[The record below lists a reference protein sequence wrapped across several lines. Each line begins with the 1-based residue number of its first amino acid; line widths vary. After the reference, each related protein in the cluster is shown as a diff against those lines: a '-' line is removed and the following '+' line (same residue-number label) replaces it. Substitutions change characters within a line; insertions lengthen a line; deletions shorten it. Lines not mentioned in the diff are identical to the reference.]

1 MQTRID
7 RRFEELARQNHDKV
21 LAKMN
26 DLIVRQARKFVW
38 GVDDRQ
44 LRFVERRLGRSKMDW
59 GIIAEAVLG
68 VIRLRLRR

>member
-1 MQTRID
+1 MPIGPRQLFVAAND
-7 RRFEELARQNHDKV
+7 PKLAQELARQNHDKV

-44 LRFVERRLGRSKMDW
+44 LRFVERRLGEMRPSSLLDHT
-59 GIIAEAVLG
+59 E
-68 VIRLRLRR
+68 